1 MEILVS
7 SQQIYDLSEGVMH
20 IDISSRDDFYHASW
34 AFLLHDIN
42 KLQQFNL
49 VFDLFWSK
57 HIKVMIELSGGREQQ
72 HEKTAWIHGEG
83 KIISLEKHAI
93 AVNYDNKDELL
104 ALETPE
110 IEVKPLYSPVEILYR
125 KDFGDL
131 NKDEMREVKALIKR
145 IVWQLGQKRTLR
157 KIRAVKKT
165 SNLDL
170 LEREIGRL
178 RRSATRLIWLNPL
191 AGSPDYQPLVG
202 GIQSV
207 LP

>member
-1 MEILVS
+1 M
-7 SQQIYDLSEGVMH
+7 
-20 IDISSRDDFYHASW
+20 
-34 AFLLHDIN
+34 
-42 KLQQFNL
+42 
-49 VFDLFWSK
+49 
-57 HIKVMIELSGGREQQ
+57 
-72 HEKTAWIHGEG
+72 
-83 KIISLEKHAI
+83 
-93 AVNYDNKDELL
+93 NYDNKDELL

-131 NKDEMREVKALIKR
+131 NKDEMREVKALIKK
-145 IVWQLGQKRTLR
+145 IVWQLGQKRTRR

-178 RRSATRLIWLNPL
+178 RRSATRLIWLNLL

-202 GIQSV
+202 GIQAV